1 MNRIKLIAA
10 DLDDT
15 LLDPGLNITPRVKEA
30 VKGALERKVSVVI
43 ATGRMFCAALP
54 FAREL
59 SLETPLITY
68 QGALVKDR
76 AGRVYFYQPV
86 PLELAQDVIT
96 HLAPTGFH
104 IQAYVDDTLCMPR
117 LSPEGE
123 RYARLSGV
131 IPRIVGDLLRYL
143 NVPPTKVLMVAPEEE
158 IDKLLP
164 GLLKRYAGRLHVSK
178 SKPHFLEF
186 SHPEATKGEALKRL
200 ATAFDLK
207 REEIMAVGD
216 SYNDI
221 PMLDFAGTAV
231 VVGNAREEIKSH
243 ATYVTA
249 PNSEDGVAAAIEK
262 LVLGKVEDRR

>member
-1 MNRIKLIAA
+1 MHKIKLIAV

-15 LLDPGLNITPRVKEA
+15 LLDSGLKISPRVKETVRGA
-30 VKGALERKVSVVI
+30 VGRGVSVVL

-54 FAREL
+54 YAREL
-59 SLETPLITY
+59 VLDTPLITY

-76 AGRVYFYQPV
+76 AGRVFFYQPV
-86 PLELAQDVIT
+86 PLELAQDVIR
-96 HLAPTGFH
+96 HLNPTGFH
-104 IQAYVDDTLCMPR
+104 IQAYVDDTLCMSR
-117 LSPEGE
+117 LTPEGE

-131 IPRIVGDLLRYL
+131 TPRIVGDLLQFL
-143 NVPPTKVLMVAPEEE
+143 SVSPTKVLMVAPEEE

-164 GLLKRYAGRLHVSK
+164 ELLKRYAGCLHVSK

-200 ATAFDLK
+200 AIAFDLIP
-207 REEIMAVGD
+207 EEIMAVGD

-231 VVGNAREEIKSH
+231 VVGNARAEIKSH

-249 PNSEDGVAAAIEK
+249 ANSEDGVALAIEK
-262 LVLGKVEDRR
+262 LVFGKSS